1 MLNVPEKLSTDVSDS
16 SDSTTL
22 NKNIRKKVSIIKN
35 SIAVIKDLRQLDA
48 RFPTKK
54 KSQF

>member
-35 SIAVIKDLRQLDA
+35 SIAVNKDLPVR
-48 RFPTKK
+48 RSVPN
-54 KSQF
+54 